1 MDNKQN
7 YQGNIT
13 LPPLGGET
21 VKPIGENYNKH
32 SSQEVAKNNSDLPQT
47 VMPPIDI
54 NAINFAPPAGP
65 VGQAGASTSAVTS
78 SNDAAESSIPK
89 EWIVKAKAVI
99 SQTHDDPHV
108 QNLEINKLKAQYMK
122 KLYNIDIKI
131 PDDES

>member
-21 VKPIGENYNKH
+21 VKPTVESYNKT
-32 SSQEVAKNNSDLPQT
+32 SSQEVAKNNFDIPQA
-47 VMPPIDI
+47 VLPPIDI
-54 NAINFAPPAGP
+54 NAINFAPPATP
-65 VGQAGASTSAVTS
+65 VSQVGATTSAVTS
-78 SNDAAESSIPK
+78 SNDATESTIPK